1 MSTWMERKRAGSP
14 NMMDVKLK
22 RLQMARVTI
31 ERMRKLFGGGYSF
44 GVWALMGV
52 TGGCTGAWERN
63 ECLHLYESRF
73 ICCGFFIAIQYYIS
87 AITM

>member
-1 MSTWMERKRAGSP
+1 MRYQIINRFNKKTVRGTCVSLMSTWMERKRAGSP

-22 RLQMARVTI
+22 RPQMARVTI

-52 TGGCTGAWERN
+52 TGGCT
-63 ECLHLYESRF
+63 
-73 ICCGFFIAIQYYIS
+73 
-87 AITM
+87 